1 MSLGKQRDASRRA
14 RLRSKVNQNKNNNNK
29 KKKII
34 KEKKKKQNSLIKE
47 NEVLGYILAAQLP
60 ISLYHKTTTAA
71 NNNGK
76 ETAR

>member
-29 KKKII
+29 KKKR
-34 KEKKKKQNSLIKE
+34 KEKETTHNSILKE